1 MTTGYRPSFY
11 NENPNLTSIEI
22 LAWAVK
28 QPCFT
33 MSEVKAAFGKQLE
46 EYVDADHE
54 ISERLRKL
62 LKSSMIV
69 VADEGMI
76 ATQEAILK
84 AKEQAEKSAYR
95 LKVAGRKE
103 EAEDLV
109 GAITP
114 DRLSV
119 IRQVLLEMKGQKRG
133 KGRPPRLYFT
143 TQAASKYVEGRA
155 EDLAAIA
162 KAKAKEKK
170 T

>member
-1 MTTGYRPSFY
+1 MKGFRPAFY

-33 MSEVKAAFGKQLE
+33 MSEVKSAFAKALE
-46 EYVDADHE
+46 EYVDSDHE
-54 ISERLRKL
+54 VSERLRKL
-62 LKSSMIV
+62 LKSGMIV
-69 VADEGMI
+69 VADEGLL

-84 AKEQAEKSAYR
+84 AKDAAQKSAYR
-95 LKVAGRKE
+95 PKTAQKDEPE
-103 EAEDLV
+103 ELV
-109 GAITP
+109 GTVTP
-114 DRLSV
+114 ERLSI

-162 KAKAKEKK
+162 KAKEKSK
-170 T
+170 